1 MICQVN
7 MSLSRGSTF
16 HGTDAREIR
25 HPSQLQDFE
34 GPARASRGG
43 RAPATSP
50 RGRGVGR
57 PHRKAQERQAAL
69 PRDGR
74 VPRQSR
80 KIWAVV
86 QEARSMTDYLT
97 VAEVLAMHADQIERY
112 GGSPGV
118 RDQGLLEAALYRPQ
132 TGYYADLIEEA
143 AALWESRGHNH
154 SFVDGNQR
162 TAFAATETFLAI
174 NGLYLRADSEET
186 YLFIADLY
194 KVNQFR
200 FDKLVPWL
208 RAHVEKT
215 T

>member
-1 MICQVN
+1 
-7 MSLSRGSTF
+7 
-16 HGTDAREIR
+16 
-25 HPSQLQDFE
+25 
-34 GPARASRGG
+34 
-43 RAPATSP
+43 
-50 RGRGVGR
+50 
-57 PHRKAQERQAAL
+57 
-69 PRDGR
+69 
-74 VPRQSR
+74 
-80 KIWAVV
+80 
-86 QEARSMTDYLT
+86 
-97 VAEVLAMHADQIERY
+97 MHADQIERY

-143 AALWESRGHNH
+143 AALWESLAQNH
-154 SFVDGNQR
+154 SFVDGNKR
-162 TAFAATETFLAI
+162 TAFAATYTFLAI

-208 RAHVEKT
+208 HAHVEKT